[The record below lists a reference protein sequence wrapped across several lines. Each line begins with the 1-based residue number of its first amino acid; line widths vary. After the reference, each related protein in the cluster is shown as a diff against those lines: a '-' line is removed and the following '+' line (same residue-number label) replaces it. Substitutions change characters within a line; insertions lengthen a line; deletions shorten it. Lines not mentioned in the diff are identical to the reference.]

1 MSIKKDLEDEEDDA
15 PNTQQ
20 VTQKYLEDLYM
31 GTEFSG
37 EKQFSRMMSILLVC
51 MSYSSGMP
59 ILYLGAFFYF
69 SATYLVN
76 KVLLFQYYK
85 KTTTLDRTLPLY
97 TMSFLKY
104 SIIIHMFVALLMF
117 SNPQVLL
124 LRS

>member
-1 MSIKKDLEDEEDDA
+1 
-15 PNTQQ
+15 
-20 VTQKYLEDLYM
+20 
-31 GTEFSG
+31 
-37 EKQFSRMMSILLVC
+37 MMSILLVC